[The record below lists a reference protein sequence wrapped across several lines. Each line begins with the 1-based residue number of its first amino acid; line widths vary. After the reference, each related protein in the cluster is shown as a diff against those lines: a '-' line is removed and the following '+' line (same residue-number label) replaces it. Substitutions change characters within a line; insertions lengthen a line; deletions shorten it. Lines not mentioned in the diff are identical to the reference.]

1 MVAFRMALRLTTEHL
16 PLEPFPREEPM
27 AQTLWNGVRR
37 LAGMDPDS
45 PRKEPGYRPKFRT
58 ALIAGAVAIA
68 ALAFVAGFGNV
79 HGHGAEHKV
88 IALAGTIAFVVSAV
102 ISLRSVAGELG
113 KATRS
118 RGGQSAGS
126 AVAMTISV
134 AGYILILIL
143 TLDLLGVSVQH
154 LLLGGAI
161 VGVVLGIALQQTLAN
176 VFAGVVLLMAHP
188 FSVGQRIRIK
198 SGALGGELVGIVANV
213 TLTYVVLEL
222 EDGPLNVPN
231 AGVLAAAVGPA
242 PDLGEG

>member
-1 MVAFRMALRLTTEHL
+1 
-16 PLEPFPREEPM
+16 M

-37 LAGMDPDS
+37 VAGKDPDR
-45 PRKEPGYRPKFRT
+45 PRRQPGYRPRFRH
-58 ALIAGAVAIA
+58 AAIAAAVAIA
-68 ALAFVAGFGNV
+68 ALSFVAGFGNV
-79 HGHGAEHKV
+79 HGHSTQHVV
-88 IALAGTIAFVVSAV
+88 IALAGTITFVVAAV
-102 ISLRSVAGELG
+102 LALRSLAGELG

-118 RGGQSAGS
+118 RGGRSAGS
-126 AVAMTISV
+126 AVEMTISV

-161 VGVVLGIALQQTLAN
+161 VGVVLGIALQQILAN

-198 SGALGGELVGIVANV
+198 SGALGGELVGLVANV

-222 EDGPLNVPN
+222 EDGRLNVPN

-242 PDLGEG
+242 PLPASGEE

>member
-1 MVAFRMALRLTTEHL
+1 LPARIPTVPDGNPATDRNSATPPLPRGGHRRPVLR
-16 PLEPFPREEPM
+16 
-27 AQTLWNGVRR
+27 GR
-37 LAGMDPDS
+37 LC
-45 PRKEPGYRPKFRT
+45 
-58 ALIAGAVAIA
+58 
-68 ALAFVAGFGNV
+68 NV
-79 HGHGAEHKV
+79 HGHSTQHKV
-88 IALAGTIAFVVSAV
+88 IALAGTIAFVVAAV
-102 ISLRSVAGELG
+102 LALRSLAGELG

-118 RGGQSAGS
+118 RGGRSAGS
-126 AVAMTISV
+126 AVEMTISA

-161 VGVVLGIALQQTLAN
+161 VGVVLGIALQQILAN

-198 SGALGGELVGIVANV
+198 SGALGGELVGLVANV

-242 PDLGEG
+242 PLPASGEE

>member
-1 MVAFRMALRLTTEHL
+1 
-16 PLEPFPREEPM
+16 M
-27 AQTLWNGVRR
+27 AQTLWKGVRR
-37 LAGMDPDS
+37 VAGKDPDS
-45 PRKEPGYRPKFRT
+45 PRRQPSYRPKFRQT
-58 ALIAGAVAIA
+58 AIESAAGIA

-79 HGHGAEHKV
+79 HGHSTEHKI
-88 IALAGTIAFVVSAV
+88 IALAGTIAFVVAAV
-102 ISLRSVAGELG
+102 LALRSLASEIG

-118 RGGQSAGS
+118 RGGRSAGA
-126 AVAMTISV
+126 AVELTISV

-188 FSVGQRIRIK
+188 FSIGERIRIR
-198 SGALGGELVGIVANV
+198 SGALGGELVGLVAKV

-222 EDGPLNVPN
+222 DDGPLNVPN
-231 AGVLAAAVGPA
+231 AGVLAAAVGRA
-242 PDLGEG
+242 PDPSDE